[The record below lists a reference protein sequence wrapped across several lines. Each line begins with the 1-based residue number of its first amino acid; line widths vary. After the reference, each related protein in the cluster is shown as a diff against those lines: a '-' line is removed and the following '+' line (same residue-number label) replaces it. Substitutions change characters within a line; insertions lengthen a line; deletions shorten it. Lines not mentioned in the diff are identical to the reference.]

1 MRIAIIHD
9 TIADGDSLDA
19 KDVLVQA
26 AAVKEAL
33 ESLGHKVTQISC
45 GFNMDKL
52 RQQLQKNRAEMVFNL
67 VESIEGHG
75 RLIHLV
81 PFCLDAWGIP
91 YTGNTAEAMMITSN
105 KVMAKKQ
112 MDAAGLPTAPWVG
125 PYPERIRAGAGD
137 ADENEKTLWIIKSVW
152 EHASLGVH
160 QRGLVTASKK
170 EIWPMLKEH
179 AQFLNGDCFA
189 EKFIDGREFNLSV
202 LGGPN
207 GPQVLPAAEIL
218 FEGFA
223 PEKPKIVCY
232 NAKWVEDSF
241 EYQNTPR
248 EFELSKKDANLIK
261 SLNDLARQCWDEFAL
276 AGYVRVDFR
285 VDNEGLPCVLE
296 INANPCINPDG
307 GFAAAVA
314 QAGIS
319 YPEAI
324 DRIVK
329 NANGGWLA

>member
-1 MRIAIIHD
+1 MRITIIHD
-9 TIADGDSLDA
+9 IVGDADSLDA

-26 AAVKEAL
+26 SAVKEAL
-33 ESLGHKVTQISC
+33 EALGHDVTQISC
-45 GFNMDKL
+45 GFNMEKL
-52 RQQLQKNRAEMVFNL
+52 RQQLQKAKTEMVFNL

-91 YTGNTAEAMMITSN
+91 YTGNTAEAMLITSN
-105 KVMAKKQ
+105 KIMAKKQ
-112 MDAAGLPTAPWVG
+112 MNAAGLPTAPWVG
-125 PYPERIRAGAGD
+125 PFPERICANTGNSKDKDKA
-137 ADENEKTLWIIKSVW
+137 LWIIKSVW

-160 QRGLVTASKK
+160 QKGLVTAAQS
-170 EIWPMLKEH
+170 ELWPLLQEH

-189 EKFIDGREFNLSV
+189 EKFVDGREFNLSV
-202 LGGPN
+202 LAGPD

-223 PEKPKIVCY
+223 AEKPKIVCY

-248 EFELSKKDANLIK
+248 EFELGRKDAPLIK
-261 SLNDLARQCWDEFAL
+261 SMSHLARRCWDEFAL

-285 VDNEGLPCVLE
+285 VDAMNRPWILE
-296 INANPCINPDG
+296 INTNPCINPDG

-319 YPEAI
+319 YAGAI

-329 NANGGWLA
+329 DARGRRLG

>member
-1 MRIAIIHD
+1 MRISIIHD
-9 TIADGDSLDA
+9 MVGDADSLDA
-19 KDVLVQA
+19 KDVLCQA
-26 AAVKEAL
+26 SAVKDAL
-33 ESLGHKVTQISC
+33 ETLGHEVTQISC
-45 GFNMDKL
+45 GFDLEKL
-52 RQQLQKNRAEMVFNL
+52 RNQLREFGTEMVFNL
-67 VESIEGHG
+67 MESMEGQG

-91 YTGNTAEAMMITSN
+91 YTGNTAEAMLITSN

-112 MDAAGLPTAPWVG
+112 MDAVGLPTAPWVG
-125 PYPERIRAGAGD
+125 PYPERVRASRGD
-137 ADENEKTLWIIKSVW
+137 SDGKEQTLWIIKSVW
-152 EHASLGVH
+152 EHASIGVH
-160 QRGLVTASKK
+160 QRGLVTAT
-170 EIWPMLKEH
+170 EAELWPMLKEH

-223 PEKPKIVCY
+223 PDKPKIVCY
-232 NAKWVEDSF
+232 NAKWVEESF

-248 EFELSKKDANLIK
+248 EFDLRKEDAPLIK
-261 SLNDLARQCWDEFAL
+261 SMSDLARRCWDEFAL
-276 AGYVRVDFR
+276 SGYVRVDFR
-285 VDNEGLPCVLE
+285 MDNSGQPWILE
-296 INANPCINPDG
+296 VNANPCINPDG

-319 YPEAI
+319 YEEAI
-324 DRIVK
+324 DCILKDAR
-329 NANGGWLA
+329 GGRL

>member
-9 TIADGDSLDA
+9 IIGNADSLDA
-19 KDVLVQA
+19 QDVLFQA
-26 AAVKEAL
+26 KAVKKAL
-33 ESLGHKVTQISC
+33 ESLGHEVRQISC
-45 GFNMDKL
+45 GFDLEKL
-52 RQQLQKNRAEMVFNL
+52 HRQLQEFKTEMVFNL
-67 VESIEGHG
+67 VESMEGQG

-81 PFCLDAWGIP
+81 PFCLDAWKIP

-105 KVMAKKQ
+105 KVMAKRC
-112 MDAAGLPTAPWVG
+112 MESAGLPTAPWVG
-125 PYPERIRAGAGD
+125 PYPERIRRNTVDKDD
-137 ADENEKTLWIIKSVW
+137 ATLWIIKSVW
-152 EHASLGVH
+152 EHASIGVH
-160 QRGLVTASKK
+160 QKGLVTATQS
-170 EIWPMLKEH
+170 ELWPLLKEH

-202 LGGPN
+202 LGGPD

-248 EFELSKKDANLIK
+248 EFELNKEDSPLIK
-261 SLNDLARQCWDEFAL
+261 SMTDLARQCWDEFAL
-276 AGYVRVDFR
+276 SGYARIDLRVDEAAR
-285 VDNEGLPCVLE
+285 PWILE

-314 QAGIS
+314 QAGINYTS
-319 YPEAI
+319 AI
-324 DRIVK
+324 DRILKDVK
-329 NANGGWLA
+329 GGRLA

>member
-1 MRIAIIHD
+1 MRITIVHD
-9 TIADGDSLDA
+9 MVNEVDSLDA
-19 KDVLVQA
+19 KDVLLQA

-33 ESLGHKVTQISC
+33 ESLGHEVAQVSC
-45 GFNMDKL
+45 GFDLEKL
-52 RQQLQKNRAEMVFNL
+52 RNQLRESGAEMVFNL
-67 VESIEGHG
+67 VESLEGQG

-91 YTGNTAEAMMITSN
+91 YTGNTAEAMLITSN

-112 MDAAGLPTAPWVG
+112 MDAAGLPSAPWVG
-125 PYPERIRAGAGD
+125 PYPERICANTGD
-137 ADENEKTLWIIKSVW
+137 EEDNEKTLWIIKSVW
-152 EHASLGVH
+152 EHASIGVH
-160 QRGLVTASKK
+160 QKGLVTATKN
-170 EIWPMLKEH
+170 EIWSLLKEH
-179 AQFLNGDCFA
+179 AQSLNGDCFA

-202 LGGPN
+202 LGGPD
-207 GPQVLPAAEIL
+207 GPQVMPAAEIL

-223 PEKPKIVCY
+223 PDKPKIVCY

-248 EFELSKKDANLIK
+248 EFELRRKDAPLVKAMSNLAK
-261 SLNDLARQCWDEFAL
+261 KCWEEFAL

-285 VDNEGLPCVLE
+285 VDNSGQPWILE

-307 GFAAAVA
+307 GFAAAVG

-319 YPEAI
+319 YAQAI

-329 NANGGWLA
+329 DVKGGLL